1 MNIRTAVRAAATIV
15 SVSTFVLLYAGLVD
29 LARIAGMADFRSW
42 LYPLA
47 IDGMVAAAY
56 ASTLVLRRG
65 HLAFAWFVVTV
76 GSLLSLIGQ
85 WLHAERTSEWT
96 FAGPIAAAPALCMAL
111 VWHLLFLVV
120 TRREEVAE
128 TVELAVEETVETVE
142 EDTTADEFAAIVA
155 AIEPPMSG
163 EGTVSA
169 SSASERATTGTRSS
183 ADTLEKVALAV
194 GILRDARDKGED
206 INGADMA
213 RLLHLP
219 NAGTPS
225 GRRTGLR
232 YIRRAEDALQP

>member
-1 MNIRTAVRAAATIV
+1 MTIRSAVRVAATIV

-56 ASTLVLRRG
+56 AATLVLRRG
-65 HLAFAWFVVTV
+65 HLAFAWFVVVV
-76 GSLLSLIGQ
+76 GSFLSLVGQ
-85 WLHAERTSEWT
+85 WLHAERTSDWT

-120 TRREEVAE
+120 TRHEEAPEEAPVAEVA
-128 TVELAVEETVETVE
+128 ETVE
-142 EDTTADEFAAIVA
+142 EDTTDDEFAAIVR
-155 AIEPPMSG
+155 AIEPPMSA
-163 EGTVSA
+163 SA
-169 SSASERATTGTRSS
+169 SAPVAERATTTTRSS

-194 GILRDARDKGED
+194 GVLREARDRGED

-232 YIRRAEDALQP
+232 YLRRAEDALQP

>member
-65 HLAFAWFVVTV
+65 HLAFAWLVVGV
-76 GSLLSLIGQ
+76 GSLLSLVGQ
-85 WLHAERTSEWT
+85 WLHAERTSEWS

-120 TRREEVAE
+120 TRREEAAE
-128 TVELAVEETVETVE
+128 TVEAPAVETVE
-142 EDTTADEFAAIVA
+142 EDTVADEFAAIVA
-155 AIEPPMSG
+155 AIEPSVSG
-163 EGTVSA
+163 EGTVS
-169 SSASERATTGTRSS
+169 SARVSERATTGTRSS
-183 ADTLEKVALAV
+183 ADTVDKIARAV
-194 GILRDARDKGED
+194 GILRDARESGETL
-206 INGADMA
+206 NGADMA
-213 RLLHLP
+213 RLLELP

-232 YIRRAEDALQP
+232 YIRRAEDALQS

>member
-1 MNIRTAVRAAATIV
+1 MNIRSAVRAAATIV

-65 HLAFAWFVVTV
+65 HLAFAWFVVVV
-76 GSLLSLIGQ
+76 GSFLSLVGQ
-85 WLHAERTSEWT
+85 WLHAERTSDWT

-120 TRREEVAE
+120 TRHEDAPEVAE
-128 TVELAVEETVETVE
+128 EAPVAETVE
-142 EDTTADEFAAIVA
+142 EDTTDDEFAAIVR
-155 AIEPPMSG
+155 AIEPPMSA
-163 EGTVSA
+163 VSA
-169 SSASERATTGTRSS
+169 PVSERATTATRSS

-194 GILRDARDKGED
+194 GVLRDARERGED

-232 YIRRAEDALQP
+232 YLRRAEDALQS